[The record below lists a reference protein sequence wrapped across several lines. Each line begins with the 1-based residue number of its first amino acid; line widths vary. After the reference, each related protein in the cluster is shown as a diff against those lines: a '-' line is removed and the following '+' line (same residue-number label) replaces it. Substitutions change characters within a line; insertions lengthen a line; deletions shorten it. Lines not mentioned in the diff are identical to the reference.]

1 MYLYIAYTDGRT
13 EVIQVERFSDLST
26 NKSGF
31 YYYETMIDACGK
43 GTCIKKEDV
52 LCVEVVSN
60 RTRWLD
66 DIVSDREQKLE
77 RTICKKEA
85 QYPSDCSDRPYGG
98 PPPGPTVPEKFD
110 QRTGKVIQAYG
121 IDPFNPHPGR

>member
-31 YYYETMIDACGK
+31 YYYETMIDAWGK

-52 LCVEVVSN
+52 LCVEIVSH
-60 RTRWLD
+60 RTGWLD
-66 DIVSDREQKLE
+66 DIVSKSEAKPEPLE
-77 RTICKKEA
+77 FAGEI
-85 QYPSDCSDRPYGG
+85 PRPPKY
-98 PPPGPTVPEKFD
+98 T
-110 QRTGKVIQAYG
+110 
-121 IDPFNPHPGR
+121 IDPLNPHPGM